1 MVVIGGEE
9 ETRAGWSHS
18 LSKSQVVVNVD
29 YFPGLAQQM
38 QKYSG
43 GVEVVW
49 RVSILICT
57 LEVKFQ
63 QNYVNM

>member
-29 YFPGLAQQM
+29 YYPGLAQQM
-38 QKYSG
+38 QNI
-43 GVEVVW
+43 VEGL
-49 RVSILICT
+49 RIFILICI

-63 QNYVNM
+63 QDYVNM

>member
-1 MVVIGGEE
+1 
-9 ETRAGWSHS
+9 

-43 GVEVVW
+43 GVEVV
-49 RVSILICT
+49 
-57 LEVKFQ
+57 
-63 QNYVNM
+63 

>member
-1 MVVIGGEE
+1 
-9 ETRAGWSHS
+9 
-18 LSKSQVVVNVD
+18 
-29 YFPGLAQQM
+29 LAQQM

-63 QNYVNM
+63 QDYVNM